1 MDVTEHQNLKKA
13 SSTAN
18 PPLPTRPTHQAEVD
32 TLINLLSLNEYR
44 TNLVHFTSYST
55 RYYTSATSLQSAQ
68 WLESK
73 YKSYS
78 ANRPDISVRLYPHSW
93 LQPSVIARIEGSGP
107 NRNEVVILGGHI
119 DSISNGAT
127 APGAD
132 DDASGSLAVL
142 EVFRVLAQSGFKPSR
157 SIEFHGYAAEE
168 VGLRGSQDIA
178 AAYAANK
185 VIVASMMQLDMIG
198 YYKPGT
204 RPAVSITSDFTSSQL
219 NAFVR
224 LLVEAYSDIP
234 AGVNT
239 CGYGCSDHASWDK
252 AGYLACHPF
261 EAAMA
266 NTSPYIHRVT
276 DVVANLDLVHANE
289 FLKVAVGY
297 VVELGLFRSS

>member
-1 MDVTEHQNLKKA
+1 LSKKFLCVA
-13 SSTAN
+13 GSLQYKT
-18 PPLPTRPTHQAEVD
+18 LD
-32 TLINLLSLNEYR
+32 TLLNLLSITEYR
-44 TNLVHFTSYST
+44 SNLVHFTSYST
-55 RYYTSATSLQSAQ
+55 RYYTTATSVESAL

-73 YKSYS
+73 YKSYAGS
-78 ANRPDISVRLYPHSW
+78 RTDITVRQFRHTW
-93 LQPSVIARIEGSGP
+93 LQPSVIARIEGTGP
-107 NRNEVVILGGHI
+107 NKNEVVIVGGHI

-178 AAYAANK
+178 TSYAANK
-185 VIVASMMQLDMIG
+185 VVVASMMQLDMIG

-204 RPAVSITSDFTSSQL
+204 RPVVALTSDFTSPQL
-219 NAFVR
+219 TAFVK
-224 LLVEAYSDIP
+224 LLVEAYCDLP

-239 CGYGCSDHASWDK
+239 CGYGCSDHASWNK
-252 AGYLACHPF
+252 AGFLACLPA

-266 NTSPYIHRVT
+266 NTNPNIHKIT
-276 DVVANLDLVHANE
+276 DTIANMDLNHAKE
-289 FLKVAVGY
+289 FLKVAVAY
-297 VVELGLFRSS
+297 AVELGLFSG